1 MRGLIFPTY
10 SFPGN
15 VLTDSLY
22 ILARAVIRQRPDIHW
37 YLVVPDWAGKWP
49 KDDLDEMPWCTK
61 VSTPMKTLYRP
72 QESMTDPATV
82 WRFGPQ
88 QGECPVEFCISM
100 SPQRTLNLAN
110 AYSVRQPLHERPVMV
125 TWDLLARDDRGMEYQ
140 ADEIE
145 LMHAAAGMAVSDLNM
160 HEAPVTEWMATYNA
174 RKYLAPHLVKRVRE
188 TSRLFELGID
198 WARLDK
204 VPRERR
210 SQFTVYYGG
219 RLADSKRFDEL
230 AETLDDMFR
239 FGRDMGIVVCTGSLA
254 PPVHSKFVKRFPQ
267 VELHIGT
274 NQEQA
279 WAIQQTCHASLCF
292 SRGELFGMSFWE
304 QLGSGLAVV
313 MRTAFWNEKMI
324 PVEYPLLVPTAAQA
338 AVKIRELY
346 VRSRYDPANL
356 SAMVDEVL
364 VEVQRRREQSFRV
377 WKDRPESFAQVVRD
391 GLREVDEA
399 TLDEAKILTRR
410 VARIGKYFVGTRL
423 VWGKSH
429 SMLALYRAMLWD
441 GWSDDIG
448 SSVVR
453 LRRGL

>member
-1 MRGLIFPTY
+1 
-10 SFPGN
+10 
-15 VLTDSLY
+15 
-22 ILARAVIRQRPDIHW
+22 
-37 YLVVPDWAGKWP
+37 
-49 KDDLDEMPWCTK
+49 
-61 VSTPMKTLYRP
+61 
-72 QESMTDPATV
+72 
-82 WRFGPQ
+82 
-88 QGECPVEFCISM
+88 
-100 SPQRTLNLAN
+100 
-110 AYSVRQPLHERPVMV
+110 
-125 TWDLLARDDRGMEYQ
+125 
-140 ADEIE
+140 
-145 LMHAAAGMAVSDLNM
+145 
-160 HEAPVTEWMATYNA
+160 
-174 RKYLAPHLVKRVRE
+174 
-188 TSRLFELGID
+188 LGID

-346 VRSRYDPANL
+346 EQHRADPAGYDLAHNWDSVWARYVRSRYDPANL